1 MHVCERVCV
10 CVCVCVRARVCVCV
24 RSCVRACVCVCVC
37 VCGGGGGGVWIE
49 LGGIPVH
56 TEYRC
61 LFFLRYEFLKYRNTG
76 VI

>member
-1 MHVCERVCV
+1 MYGCDYNHLIKGRERAV
-10 CVCVCVRARVCVCV
+10 
-24 RSCVRACVCVCVC
+24 
-37 VCGGGGGGVWIE
+37 E

>member
-1 MHVCERVCV
+1 MRQQQTKNIPL
-10 CVCVCVRARVCVCV
+10 
-24 RSCVRACVCVCVC
+24 
-37 VCGGGGGGVWIE
+37 GVE